1 MMKILFA
8 EDELDLSKAVTTVL
22 TAQGFDVTPVHNGR
36 EALEESSKSA
46 FDCMVLDIMMPEM
59 DGIEALTQ
67 IRARGDVTPVIML
80 TAKAEI
86 DDRVTGLDAGAD
98 DYLTKPFA
106 MKELIARI
114 KSQTRRFGTF
124 NSTQLTYGN
133 LTLDTAQLELV
144 AANSIRLA
152 RKEAELMELLMLN
165 SDKELATEEIWRKV
179 WREEEAE
186 NIDLVYMYISYLR
199 QKLRS
204 VNADITILG
213 ERDKSYKLT
222 TLR

>member
-1 MMKILFA
+1 MKILFA

>member
-1 MMKILFA
+1 MKILFA

-144 AANSIRLA
+144 AENSIRLA

-165 SDKELATEEIWRKV
+165 SDKELTTEEIWRKV

-213 ERDKSYKLT
+213 ERNKSYKLT

>member
-1 MMKILFA
+1 MKILFA

-165 SDKELATEEIWRKV
+165 SDKELTTEEIWRKV
-179 WREEEAE
+179 WREEKAE

-222 TLR
+222 KLR

>member
-1 MMKILFA
+1 MKILFA

-22 TAQGFDVTPVHNGR
+22 ASQGFDVTAVYDG
-36 EALEESSKSA
+36 EQALEESTKNA
-46 FDCMVLDIMMPEM
+46 FDCMVFDIMMPKM
-59 DGIEALTQ
+59 DGIEALKA

-106 MKELIARI
+106 MKELVARI

-124 NSTQLTYGN
+124 NSNQLSVGN
-133 LTLDTAQLELV
+133 ATLDTAQLELQ
-144 AANSIRLA
+144 AKNTIRLA
-152 RKEAELMELLMLN
+152 RKEAQLLELFMLN
-165 SDKELATEEIWRKV
+165 PDKEFSTEEIFQKV
-179 WREEEAE
+179 WREEEQE
-186 NIDLVYMYISYLR
+186 NFALVYMYVSYLR

-204 VNADITILG
+204 VNADISIEG
-213 ERDKSYKLT
+213 EKNQSYKLIIT
-222 TLR
+222 E

>member
-1 MMKILFA
+1 MKILFA

-213 ERDKSYKLT
+213 ERNKSYKLT

>member
-1 MMKILFA
+1 MKILFA

-165 SDKELATEEIWRKV
+165 SDKELTTEEIWRKV

>member
-1 MMKILFA
+1 MKILFA

-144 AANSIRLA
+144 AENSIRLA